1 MKNMF
6 DLKTFIPN
14 DKQRNA
20 EYFSKNKNIKSFRFN
35 FKLII
40 YIAFSLYFI
49 VRVFILSSIFLHKIM
64 NNFKMIIEEL
74 LSSQKYY
81 DLNILISSLLIVIII
96 YYIAIKW
103 KILLNIGKSG
113 KKSLIKKKEE
123 SNLFYFKIKGFYEK
137 IKESINNSI
146 INKSIKNNN
155 NTKFINQRNKRI
167 KFLVKYTI
175 YLLNFI
181 EIIIYIILLNLINII
196 SLDDRNSFNEYKAY
210 NITLKIKGTG
220 TKKIFSSSIFFQSN
234 YHPDEVYINGYKQ
247 DNVKYSYELNQTYN
261 FIGLTWNKLIDN
273 TRYMFEGCSDII
285 EIDLS
290 NFNTSI
296 VVYMNHMFYGCSSL
310 ISLNLSNFDTSK
322 VNNMNWMFREC
333 SSLTS
338 LNLSNFDT
346 SKLNW
351 MHNMFT
357 DCTNLEYINMINFK
371 DSSLEDGKYYDIFK
385 NVPVNIVICIN
396 KDNINKIYSQIEN
409 ILCHIEDC
417 TDNWKLKQKKL
428 IDGNNTCINKC
439 SDNNLYENN
448 KMLFKL
454 SKWIF

>member
-14 DKQRNA
+14 DKQRNV

-49 VRVFILSSIFLHKIM
+49 VRVFILSSIFLQKIM
-64 NNFKMIIEEL
+64 NIFKMIIEEL
-74 LSSQKYY
+74 LLSQKYY

-123 SNLFYFKIKGFYEK
+123 SNLFYFKMKGFYEE

-146 INKSIKNNN
+146 INKSINNN
-155 NTKFINQRNKRI
+155 NAKFINQRNKRI
-167 KFLVKYTI
+167 KFLLKYTI

-181 EIIIYIILLNLINII
+181 EIIKYIILLNLFNII
-196 SLDDRNSFNEYKAY
+196 SLDDRNAFIEYKAY

-220 TKKIFSSSIFFQSN
+220 TKKIFSSSPNFESI

-247 DNVKYSYELNQTYN
+247 DNVKYSYELNQTDN
-261 FIGLTWNKLIDN
+261 FIGLIWKKLMDN
-273 TRYMFEGCSDII
+273 THYMFEGCSDII

-296 VVYMNHMFYGCSSL
+296 VVNMALMFYGCL
-310 ISLNLSNFDTSK
+310 CLQ
-322 VNNMNWMFREC
+322 
-333 SSLTS
+333 
-338 LNLSNFDT
+338 
-346 SKLNW
+346 
-351 MHNMFT
+351 
-357 DCTNLEYINMINFK
+357 
-371 DSSLEDGKYYDIFK
+371 
-385 NVPVNIVICIN
+385 IV
-396 KDNINKIYSQIEN
+396 QI
-409 ILCHIEDC
+409 
-417 TDNWKLKQKKL
+417 
-428 IDGNNTCINKC
+428 
-439 SDNNLYENN
+439 
-448 KMLFKL
+448 
-454 SKWIF
+454 